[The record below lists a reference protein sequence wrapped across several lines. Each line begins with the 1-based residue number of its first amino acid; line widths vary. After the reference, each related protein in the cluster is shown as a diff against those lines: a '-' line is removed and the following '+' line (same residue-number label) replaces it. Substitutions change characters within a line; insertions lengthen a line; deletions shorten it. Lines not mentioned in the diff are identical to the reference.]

1 MYFTNQLSTEHVRY
15 PAVIINCPE
24 EEIETTD
31 IKTRKFLTMQDVVH
45 PTSSTLRPCMNRG
58 VLSIRDII
66 LAGTAMISEYTI
78 RDMLL
83 SEYLRQ
89 QPPPPRPRRRI
100 AGSIERVQAHTPHVP
115 LPRYA
120 RSEVIFDRHDH
131 RGGVTP
137 ADPQGQGHVKS
148 LSNRGQCCD

>member
-1 MYFTNQLSTEHVRY
+1 
-15 PAVIINCPE
+15 
-24 EEIETTD
+24 
-31 IKTRKFLTMQDVVH
+31 
-45 PTSSTLRPCMNRG
+45 MNRG

-89 QPPPPRPRRRI
+89 QNPPWRRI

-131 RGGVTP
+131 CGGVTP
-137 ADPQGQGHVKS
+137 ADPQGQGHVRS